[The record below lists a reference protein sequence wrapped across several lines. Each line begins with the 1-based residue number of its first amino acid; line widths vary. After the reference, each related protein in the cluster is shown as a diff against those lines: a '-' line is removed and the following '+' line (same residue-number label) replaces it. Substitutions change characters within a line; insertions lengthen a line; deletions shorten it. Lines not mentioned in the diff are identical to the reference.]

1 MDERTLESV
10 AILAPLPPKVRRDLI
25 ADAKHRTFAPGEPLV
40 REGDSA
46 LNLFVVLSGHASIER
61 AGAGAVGRVGPGDFF
76 GELALIDDGART
88 ATVVADDT
96 VECLLIPAWVFRAL
110 LRQHPAIA
118 LPMLEKLIARFHRS
132 GG

>member
-1 MDERTLESV
+1 MDEKLIETV
-10 AILAPLPPKVRRDLI
+10 AILAPLPRKVRQDLV
-25 ADAKHRTFAPGEPLV
+25 ADAKHRTFAPGEALV
-40 REGDSA
+40 QEGDSA
-46 LNLFVVLSGHASIER
+46 LNLFVVLSGHARIER
-61 AGAGAVGRVGPGDFF
+61 ADRGLVGQVGPGDFF

-118 LPMLEKLIARFHRS
+118 LPMLEKLIARVHR
-132 GG
+132 G